1 MTTPIINAP
10 TCAQDR
16 AAAYVLMQPKHGSYT
31 AREIDDIARAYWT
44 HARAC
49 GVDPGV
55 AWAQMLH
62 ESGALSSWWSQP
74 PRHNPAGIGVNGATS
89 DAQPVGAWAFDGAL
103 WRAGCS
109 FPGGWAAHAIP
120 AHLGR
125 LVAYAVK
132 PHDRTAAQAA
142 YVLMAE
148 AARVL
153 PFQLHGRCETV
164 ESLGGVWAKDAGY
177 GGRLVTLLGIMR
189 RWF

>member
-10 TCAQDR
+10 TLAQDR
-16 AAAYVLMQPKHGSYT
+16 AAAFVLLKPHGGYT
-31 AREIDDIARAYWT
+31 AQEVDAIAAAYWL

-55 AWAQMLH
+55 AWAQMCH
-62 ESGALSSWWSQP
+62 ETGYLSSWWSQP
-74 PRHNPAGIGVNGATS
+74 PRNNPAGIGVTSATS
-89 DAQPVGAWAFDGAL
+89 DTRPVGAWAFDGKL

-109 FPGGWAAHAIP
+109 FAAGWAAQAIP

-132 PHDRTAAQAA
+132 PPDRTPTQAA

-148 AARVL
+148 AARPL
-153 PFQLHGRCETV
+153 PFQLHGRCPHV
-164 ESLGGVWAKDAGY
+164 EDLGGKWATDAGY
-177 GGRLVTLLGIMR
+177 GGRVVTLLGIMR
-189 RWF
+189 G